1 MLLPLWAG
9 AAWLKGRR
17 HSPLPGRVETRQGC
31 STDSGLL
38 SSSPPHHRS
47 VAFQQPGGRKRACLR
62 MSRPGKM
69 PKADV
74 LPKADVGA
82 SGSDSRP
89 PIDCSVSSVQL
100 EVRLGQASL
109 ERSAKACIV
118 PKSSQM
124 KVCALLPLRDS
135 FPQQPCF
142 PAQMKHCARSSALS
156 LSSTPS
162 PATQLRRKPPLHHS
176 NEALHSP
183 HARVRRGASRPGL
196 DGSRRAHACRL
207 TYLLT
212 YLLTC

>member
-89 PIDCSVSSVQL
+89 PIDLVASSVQL

-124 KVCALLPLRDS
+124 KDGVRPPSTPGLLPPTTLLPRTDEALCALLSPLPLQYS
-135 FPQQPCF
+135 FPRNPASPQTTSSPQQ
-142 PAQMKHCARSSALS
+142 
-156 LSSTPS
+156 
-162 PATQLRRKPPLHHS
+162 
-176 NEALHSP
+176 
-183 HARVRRGASRPGL
+183 
-196 DGSRRAHACRL
+196 
-207 TYLLT
+207 
-212 YLLTC
+212 